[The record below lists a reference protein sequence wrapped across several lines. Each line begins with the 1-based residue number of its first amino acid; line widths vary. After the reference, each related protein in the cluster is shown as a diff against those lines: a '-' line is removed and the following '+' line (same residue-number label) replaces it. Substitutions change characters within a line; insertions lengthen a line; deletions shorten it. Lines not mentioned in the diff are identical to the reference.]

1 MVKLWILHQLCCNY
15 NQGWIFSLI
24 SIALFP
30 TKLNGLSLIYFIKD
44 LGKINL
50 SLDDEVEMIISGEYE
65 KRQKEIEEGQKV
77 MFEYAVDQLKSTIPN

>member
-1 MVKLWILHQLCCNY
+1 MDTSSTSVVTTTRV
-15 NQGWIFSLI
+15 GFSGNNFNSFTNTL
-24 SIALFP
+24 SKFP

-65 KRQKEIEEGQKV
+65 KDKK
-77 MFEYAVDQLKSTIPN
+77 K